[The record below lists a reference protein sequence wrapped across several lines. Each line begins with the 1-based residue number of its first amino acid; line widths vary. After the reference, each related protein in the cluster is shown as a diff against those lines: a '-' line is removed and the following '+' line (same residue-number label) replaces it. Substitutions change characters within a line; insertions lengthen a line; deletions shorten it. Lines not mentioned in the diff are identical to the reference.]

1 MAKRRIEIN
10 EISFLLISVA
20 NFEKNFLLYDPHLNF
35 LRDIVSIMFEKE
47 KYLLS
52 GWHEMNQIG
61 EVNLKSYILKVF
73 VVDERKA

>member
-1 MAKRRIEIN
+1 MARRRIEIN

-35 LRDIVSIMFEKE
+35 SRDIVFIMFEKK

-52 GWHEMNQIG
+52 GLHGMNQMG
-61 EVNLKSYILKVF
+61 EDNLAHIY
-73 VVDERKA
+73 

>member
-1 MAKRRIEIN
+1 MARVRIEIN

-35 LRDIVSIMFEKE
+35 SRDIVSIMFKKK

-52 GWHEMNQIG
+52 GLHGMNQMG
-61 EVNLKSYILKVF
+61 EANLDHIY
-73 VVDERKA
+73 

>member
-1 MAKRRIEIN
+1 MARRRIEIN

-35 LRDIVSIMFEKE
+35 SRDIVSIMFEKE

-52 GWHEMNQIG
+52 GWHEMNQMGKI
-61 EVNLKSYILKVF
+61 NSKSYLLNAF
-73 VVDERKA
+73 VLD

>member
-1 MAKRRIEIN
+1 MSRRRIEIN

-35 LRDIVSIMFEKE
+35 SRDIVSITFEKK

-52 GWHEMNQIG
+52 GLHGMNQMG
-61 EVNLKSYILKVF
+61 EVNLDHIY
-73 VVDERKA
+73 